1 MTKFVTLS
9 IERLNQ
15 VIEALNSY
23 CNTGEIDCA
32 DDLVAELLAERDQKQ
47 DEQEPMA
54 WIESRWLRCLLG
66 PRATWA
72 AVWNTRRDPEL
83 IPLYTHPHQRSPL
96 TDEQIFALFESVW
109 TDGTQTGPVPPMAIR
124 LSRAIEAAHNI
135 K

>member
-1 MTKFVTLS
+1 MSK
-9 IERLNQ
+9 Q
-15 VIEALNSY
+15 PEALWLSDELEAGNCSLR
-23 CNTGEIDCA
+23 TVMRPA
-32 DDLVAELLAERDQKQ
+32 AAELRRLHAENEQLCARLRQQ
-47 DEQEPMA
+47 SEQEPMA

-96 TDEQIFALFESVW
+96 TDEEILKAGWAVKPYANRMEILAV
-109 TDGTQTGPVPPMAIR
+109 G
-124 LSRAIEAAHNI
+124 RATEAAHGI